1 MTFFDELLLDPSL
14 ELRMTFCDELLLDPS
29 LELRMT
35 LLLELLDSSVVS
47 MGMIGLS
54 SEDLS
59 LHDIEKN
66 ATAAKKS
73 VAICLAKFI
82 FSPNLFI
89 PNINSISGIL
99 RSMF

>member
-1 MTFFDELLLDPSL
+1 
-14 ELRMTFCDELLLDPS
+14 
-29 LELRMT
+29 MT
-35 LLLELLDSSVVS
+35 LMLELLDSSVVS

-59 LHDIEKN
+59 LHDIRKN
-66 ATAAKKS
+66 ATAAIKS

-82 FSPNLFI
+82 FSPSLFI